1 MSEDTVT
8 PVVTPAVAPVAAYEP
23 PYYAAIF
30 TSVRTPGDDGY
41 AETAERMGEL
51 VREIPGFLGEDA
63 ARTEGGLGIT
73 VAYFR
78 DLAGLERWRAD
89 AAHRAAKER
98 GRANWYERY
107 TLHIAR
113 VEHSRAFERTPG
125 SAPATH
131 GPATHGPATQAPV
144 SHAPDAPAPVRLPS
158 NS

>member
-8 PVVTPAVAPVAAYEP
+8 PVVTPAVVPVAAYEP
-23 PYYAAIF
+23 PYYAVIF

-41 AETAERMGEL
+41 TETAERMGQL

-78 DLAGLERWRAD
+78 DLAGIERWRAD
-89 AAHRAAKER
+89 AEHRAAKER

-125 SAPATH
+125 SAPATQ
-131 GPATHGPATQAPV
+131 GSATQAPV
-144 SHAPDAPAPVRLPS
+144 PHAPDAPAPVRLPS